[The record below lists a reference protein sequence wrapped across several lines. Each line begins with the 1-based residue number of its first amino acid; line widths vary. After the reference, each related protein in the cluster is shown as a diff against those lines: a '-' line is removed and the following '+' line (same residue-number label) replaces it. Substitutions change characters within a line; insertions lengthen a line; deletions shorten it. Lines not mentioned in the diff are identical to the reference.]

1 MILKENR
8 DRSPARLRFHVSII
22 VPRQGAATPGPARFV
37 SMRMYARAFAVA
49 LSLATLGCDRRND
62 LSSVWALRCW
72 VSRLHTV
79 RSRLQNAR
87 SSSAAPVPSRTSAD
101 LGSVSMSGVVQLR
114 DFPHPIGEIPPR
126 RPCRAS
132 GSPRKPETFL
142 RWIPRQAGAA
152 LALRGGEHPVFRA
165 ALFSIVL
172 TLAAGQ
178 NAALLCEVWC
188 QDATSAGCP
197 HRGSTTSPSVSAD
210 DSCSRVVVEAVG
222 FVREDARRTAAAPD
236 AQNALALP
244 RFRLVPSP
252 TNLRSGFEAG
262 RRLLLEER
270 PLILALRI

>member
-1 MILKENR
+1 MGISRTPSAK
-8 DRSPARLRFHVSII
+8 F
-22 VPRQGAATPGPARFV
+22 RQGALAAPAGVLENPRL
-37 SMRMYARAFAVA
+37 SCGG
-49 LSLATLGCDRRND
+49 SLA
-62 LSSVWALRCW
+62 
-72 VSRLHTV
+72 RL
-79 RSRLQNAR
+79 A
-87 SSSAAPVPSRTSAD
+87 
-101 LGSVSMSGVVQLR
+101 QLL
-114 DFPHPIGEIPPR
+114 P
-126 RPCRAS
+126 
-132 GSPRKPETFL
+132 
-142 RWIPRQAGAA
+142 
-152 LALRGGEHPVFRA
+152 LRGGEHPVFRA

-172 TLAAGQ
+172 TLAVGQ